1 MNKNKILSAAIKHAD
16 SKADP
21 DTIGHTH
28 RALSFQAGAMWQ
40 AGQNAAEIAALLNLL
55 SEVHN
60 FSPAGSGGIPQWLET
75 RVKVRQTLE
84 KYGL

>member
-1 MNKNKILSAAIKHAD
+1 MRS
-16 SKADP
+16 
-21 DTIGHTH
+21 
-28 RALSFQAGAMWQ
+28 
-40 AGQNAAEIAALLNLL
+40 EIAALQTELSLMKESQAKLINLL

-60 FSPAGSGGIPQWLET
+60 FSPAGSGSIPQWLET